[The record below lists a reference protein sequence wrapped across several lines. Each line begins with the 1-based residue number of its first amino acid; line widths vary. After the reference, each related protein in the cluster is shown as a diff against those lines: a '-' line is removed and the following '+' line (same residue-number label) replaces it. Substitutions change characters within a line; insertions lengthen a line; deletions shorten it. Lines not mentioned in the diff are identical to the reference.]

1 MQQQQRTGF
10 QTVHGSGLNM
20 KSLPMQL
27 WQKAKKYGIWD
38 PRDINFE
45 QDKSDWQQ
53 LDALERDVILRLS
66 TLFQA
71 GEESV
76 TLDLL
81 PLIMT
86 IAREGRLEEEMYL
99 TSFLWEE
106 AKHVEGFN
114 RFLTEVASDIGDLSR
129 FMTPSYYTIFY
140 EELPAALNRLLTDH
154 SPQAQAEASVTYNMI
169 VEGVLAET
177 GYHAYFNA
185 MKKNNIF
192 PGMLDFTAKLK
203 RDESR
208 HIAYGVY
215 LLSRLTAEH
224 GEPVW
229 QSIEMCMNRLIEP
242 AMGIIME
249 GLGNYEKLPFG
260 LDVEEFI
267 NYAMDQFQK
276 RFARIEKA
284 KNQSPEEIFSEIL
297 T

>member
-1 MQQQQRTGF
+1 MQQQRTGF
-10 QTVHGSGLNM
+10 QTIHGRGLDM

-27 WQKAKKYGIWD
+27 WQKAKKYGVWN
-38 PRDINFE
+38 PQDIDFE
-45 QDKSDWQQ
+45 QDKEDWKR
-53 LDALERDVILRLS
+53 LNPLERDVILRLS

-81 PLIMT
+81 PLIMA
-86 IAREGRLEEEMYL
+86 IAREGRLEEEMFL

-106 AKHVEGFN
+106 AKHVEGFH
-114 RFLTEVASDIGDLSR
+114 RFLSEVTTDAGDLSR
-129 FMTPSYYTIFY
+129 YMTESYHNLFY
-140 EELPAALNRLLTDH
+140 EELPNSLSRLLSDP
-154 SPQAQAEASVTYNMI
+154 SPEAQAEASVTYNMI

-185 MKKNNIF
+185 MKNNNIF
-192 PGMLDFTAKLK
+192 PGMIDFTGKLK

-224 GEPVW
+224 GEKMW
-229 QSIEMCMNRLIEP
+229 LTIEARMNRLIEP

-260 LDVEEFI
+260 LDMDEFI
-267 NYAMDQFQK
+267 TYAMDQFQK

-284 KNQSPEEIFSEIL
+284 KNQSIEELFGEIL
-297 T
+297 S